1 MKKTYFTSES
11 VTDGHPD
18 KVADQVSD
26 AILDACLNIDE
37 NARVACET
45 MVKEQNIRLD
55 KLDQQ
60 LERTRGIGIG
70 IVLATVGLSGVG
82 ASLFTRWLGQ

>member
-1 MKKTYFTSES
+1 MSE
-11 VTDGHPD
+11 
-18 KVADQVSD
+18 VSD
-26 AILDACLNIDE
+26 VELGKLIQQISTLE
-37 NARVACET
+37 V

-70 IVLATVGLSGVG
+70 IVLDTVGLSGVG